1 MKNAAQIPE
10 RNDELIFDWNRLD
23 AWRPLL
29 TRPVDLFDESLR
41 DGLQSPSVTDPS
53 IEEKLRIVQLME
65 DLGITAAD
73 VGLPCA
79 GPRAYADVKAIA
91 EYVRDNGLKL
101 RVCAAGRTVPGDMAP
116 IADIQ
121 QKTGVPL
128 TAYAFIGSSP
138 IRQYAENWTLD
149 HLLRASAEAI
159 DFCVKENLD
168 VCYVTED
175 TTRSAPTTL
184 DRLFRNAIDHGASRL
199 CLSDTVGHAT
209 PDGVRRL
216 IEWTRGL
223 VRGMGADVKIDW
235 HGHNDRGLAV
245 VNTLVALECGAD
257 RVHGTAMG
265 IGERVGNTAIDQVLV
280 NLKLLGVFER
290 DLTRLVEYVETV
302 SAATRVPIPVNY
314 PLVGGDAF
322 RTATGVHAAAIVKA
336 KRRGDDWLAD
346 RVYSA
351 VPAGEF
357 GREQLIEIGPMSGMS
372 NVSWWLE
379 RNGEMPDEALCRF
392 LLARAKDSAK
402 ILDDAEL
409 RAAVA
414 EFRAGA
420 AAATGS

>member
-1 MKNAAQIPE
+1 MKQTAGFPE
-10 RNDELIFDWNRLD
+10 KYEELIYDWNRID
-23 AWRPLL
+23 ALAPI
-29 TRPVDLFDESLR
+29 TTKPIDLFDESLR
-41 DGLQSPSVTDPS
+41 DGLQSPSVADPD
-53 IEEKLRIVQLME
+53 IEAKLRIVQLMA
-65 DLGITAAD
+65 DLGIAAAD

-91 EYVRDNGLKL
+91 EYVRDQKLAL
-101 RVCAAGRTVPGDMAP
+101 RVCAAGRTVVSDMEP

-138 IRQYAENWTLD
+138 IRQYAENWSLD
-149 HLLRASAEAI
+149 QILRASADAI
-159 DFCVKENLD
+159 DFCAKEGLD

-175 TTRSAPTTL
+175 TTRSSPVAL
-184 DRLFRNAIDHGASRL
+184 DKLFRNAIDHGASRL
-199 CLSDTVGHAT
+199 CLCDTVGHAT

-216 IEWTRGL
+216 IQWTQAL
-223 VRGMGADVKIDW
+223 IRGMGADVKIDW

-245 VNTLVALECGAD
+245 VNTLFALEYGAD
-257 RVHGTAMG
+257 RIHGTAMG
-265 IGERVGNTAIDQVLV
+265 IGERVGNTAIDQLLV
-280 NLKLLGVFER
+280 NLKLLGAIDW

-302 SAATRVPIPVNY
+302 AAATKVPIPVNY

-322 RTATGVHAAAIVKA
+322 RTATGVHAAAIIKA

-357 GREQLIEIGPMSGMS
+357 GRDQLIEIGPMSGMS

-379 RNGEMPDEALCRF
+379 RNGEPMDEALCRF
-392 LLARAKDSAK
+392 LLGKAKASNRTLEDEE
-402 ILDDAEL
+402 I

-420 AAATGS
+420 AATGS